1 MSITTNCAINQVI
14 WYFLTN
20 CFNFLTKVW
29 MPQVRKSCSCVMSA
43 IQCCFMIEGQVLMT
57 VSDFSRFYLGIISR
71 KGASFFNRVG
81 GGVFQIR
88 GFIFKWWATPWGASV
103 LMGGGCWKKLYSD
116 AGGVPHMSPHAPPPL
131 WETLIHVMNITRLEV
146 VDSLVEIYHYRFGF
160 YAQCTPFWVK
170 QFFQILESVS
180 K

>member
-43 IQCCFMIEGQVLMT
+43 IQCCFMIEAQVLMT

-81 GGVFQIR
+81 GGVFFR
-88 GFIFKWWATPWGASV
+88 LGALFLSGGPPHGGHRFWW
-103 LMGGGCWKKLYSD
+103 GGG
-116 AGGVPHMSPHAPPPL
+116 GVEKNCILMRVGCPTCPPMPPPTMGNPDPCD
-131 WETLIHVMNITRLEV
+131 E
-146 VDSLVEIYHYRFGF
+146 YHKTWSGG
-160 YAQCTPFWVK
+160 
-170 QFFQILESVS
+170 
-180 K
+180 

>member
-43 IQCCFMIEGQVLMT
+43 IQCCFMIEAQVLMT

-103 LMGGGCWKKLYSD
+103 LMGGGVLKKIVFWCGWG
-116 AGGVPHMSPHAPPPL
+116 APHVPPCPPHYGKPWSMWWISQDL
-131 WETLIHVMNITRLEV
+131 KWWIV
-146 VDSLVEIYHYRFGF
+146 
-160 YAQCTPFWVK
+160 
-170 QFFQILESVS
+170 
-180 K
+180 